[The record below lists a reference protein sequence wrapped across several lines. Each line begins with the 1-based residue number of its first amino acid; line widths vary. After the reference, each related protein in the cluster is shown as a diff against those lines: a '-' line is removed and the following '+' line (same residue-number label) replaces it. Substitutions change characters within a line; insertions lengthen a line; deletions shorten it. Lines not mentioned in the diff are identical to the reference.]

1 LREYCLELLKN
12 RGLNRMTLEERR
24 SSYVLHLHQH
34 PRRLTESLTLL
45 IREPF
50 QAELQIKGSG
60 ETGSANCYP
69 GRALGSGGL
78 RNITLS
84 SKRRPISAN
93 KVPNNLDF
101 G

>member
-1 LREYCLELLKN
+1 
-12 RGLNRMTLEERR
+12 MTFEERR
-24 SSYVLHLHQH
+24 PSYVLHLHQH

-45 IREPF
+45 FREPF

-69 GRALGSGGL
+69 CRALGSGGL

-84 SKRRPISAN
+84 SKRRPSSAYRE
-93 KVPNNLDF
+93 PNHLAF